1 MASQMGPITNSL
13 SPATQG
19 DPSTSYTNRAAVLE
33 SISTTPSPES
43 EEWKSLQAIVATLRE
58 KIDELESENR
68 DLVGKLGMAASSQ
81 EALRTQVAA
90 LKQETDNQQD
100 GFRMLTL
107 QCAEGNNRY
116 DRLVAESTAEKM
128 DLQAQILDLEVST
141 RNRS

>member
-1 MASQMGPITNSL
+1 MASRMGPITNSL
-13 SPATQG
+13 SPATQD
-19 DPSTSYTNRAAVLE
+19 DPSTSNTNRAAVLE

-43 EEWKSLQAIVATLRE
+43 EEWKSLQAIVAALRE
-58 KIDELESENR
+58 KINELESENR
-68 DLVGKLGMAASSQ
+68 DLVGKLGVAASSQ

-90 LKQETDNQQD
+90 LKQDAENQQD

-116 DRLVAESTAEKM
+116 NRLVAESTAEKM
-128 DLQAQILDLEVST
+128 AFQAQILDLEVST

>member
-1 MASQMGPITNSL
+1 MGPITNSL
-13 SPATQG
+13 SPATQD
-19 DPSTSYTNRAAVLE
+19 DPSTSNTNRAAVLE

-43 EEWKSLQAIVATLRE
+43 EEWKSLQAIVAALRE
-58 KIDELESENR
+58 KINELESENR
-68 DLVGKLGMAASSQ
+68 DLVGKLGVAASSQ

-90 LKQETDNQQD
+90 LKQDAENQQD

-116 DRLVAESTAEKM
+116 NRLVAESTAEKM
-128 DLQAQILDLEVST
+128 AFQAQILDLEVST